1 MDASPYNRDIVT
13 TFFPDGIGQTGRG
26 VKKPAHET
34 YTDRIDFAF
43 LYEVCHSVK
52 IRGIVGSVKKNLGPN
67 ALVLQRR
74 VNVLEPKIV
83 GAVNKRNEQS
93 RTLGGHDKFLSTRSD
108 NCFSLAYQFIGLRGA
123 HYHDGAARQVFF
135 VPAIPVCL
143 RWLCIGTI
151 FGPLTNTSLFQRI
164 HNQCARATSA
174 HQPAGYG

>member
-1 MDASPYNRDIVT
+1 MDASPYNRDTIA
-13 TFFPDGIGQTGRG
+13 TFLSDSIGQTGRG

-43 LYEVCHSVK
+43 LYEVGHSVK

-108 NCFSLAYQFIGLRGA
+108 NSFSLAYQFIGLCGA
-123 HYHDGAARQVFF
+123 HITTMALHGKCFLYRPYLYASAGFARVQSSD
-135 VPAIPVCL
+135 P
-143 RWLCIGTI
+143 
-151 FGPLTNTSLFQRI
+151 
-164 HNQCARATSA
+164 
-174 HQPAGYG
+174 